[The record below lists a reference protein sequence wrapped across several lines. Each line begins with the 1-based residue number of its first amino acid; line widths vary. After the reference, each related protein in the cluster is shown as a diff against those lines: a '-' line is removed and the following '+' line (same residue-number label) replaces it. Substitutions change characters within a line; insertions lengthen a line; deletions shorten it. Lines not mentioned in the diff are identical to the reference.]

1 MDETAASAT
10 LTASLEP
17 RRGHPAA
24 KAGRFLANVVGAAV
38 FGSVDTVAD
47 TDLVVRRTSTGEVVL
62 RTAADV
68 GVPEHLLDEANK
80 DLDELTEEGFLREW
94 SATPDA

>member
-47 TDLVVRRTSTGEVVL
+47 TDLWCAARARERSCCARRRMSASPSTSSTRRTKTSTSSPKKAFSESG
-62 RTAADV
+62 RR
-68 GVPEHLLDEANK
+68 P
-80 DLDELTEEGFLREW
+80 
-94 SATPDA
+94 PDA